1 MVDSTVHTFSVL
13 FAIISGTGAGLLAL
27 LCWRAFSESPFGTV
41 IALLTV
47 TMSGMIVYHVVL
59 FPFATNPV
67 LLDTLRSALQTVV
80 AIFLLLV
87 IVTHQQIEYTATE
100 GDTRG

>member
-27 LCWRAFSESPFGTV
+27 LCWRAFRESPFGTI
-41 IALLTV
+41 IALLSA

-59 FPFATNPV
+59 FTVAPDSL
-67 LLDTLRSALQTVV
+67 LLDTLRSALYTIV
-80 AIFLLLV
+80 AIFLWLV
-87 IVTHQQIEYTATE
+87 IVTHQQIKHAAS
-100 GDTRG
+100 GG